1 MYICLFNKAMEIVKK
16 TVLFLLLSTVII
28 ITGCKRKETQPTQS
42 GFKLNIPQGFP
53 MPKIPEENFP
63 TAEKVKL
70 GRKLFYDPQ
79 LSQAKTISC
88 ASCHITEHG
97 MADTVRFSIGDK
109 GQIGK
114 RNAPSLSNVVYQTE
128 LFWDGANPSL
138 EKQILAVMLNHDE
151 FDIEITE
158 VENRIR
164 ADESY
169 QQLFKDAFNGVINIT
184 TITQAIAS
192 FERTLL
198 SGNSKYD
205 KYLRGQATF
214 TESEMNGMKLF
225 FDEKGECFHCH
236 NGFNFTDFKYHNT
249 GLDSVTTDEGR
260 YRTTGIEEDKGKFKT
275 PTLRNIA
282 LTAPYMH
289 DGRFKTLEEV
299 IEHYNKGG
307 KNHPY
312 KDGDIFPLNLTP
324 QQKQDIIN
332 FLKTLTDEEFINNP
346 DFKKPNY

>member
-1 MYICLFNKAMEIVKK
+1 MKKSGWQIVA
-16 TVLFLLLSTVII
+16 VIGSFI
-28 ITGCKRKETQPTQS
+28 FIFVACQRKETQPLQTEY
-42 GFKLNIPQGFP
+42 KLNIPPGFP
-53 MPKIPEENFP
+53 MPKIPADNP
-63 TAEKVKL
+63 LTAEKVAL

-79 LSQAKTISC
+79 LSNARTISC
-88 ASCHITEHG
+88 ASCHILEHG
-97 MADTVRFSIGDK
+97 FADTARFSRGDK
-109 GQIGK
+109 GQIGQ
-114 RNAPSLSNVVYQTE
+114 RNAMSLTNVAYQTE

-151 FDIEITE
+151 FDIDITE

-164 ADESY
+164 GDESY
-169 QQLFKDAFNGVINIT
+169 KPLFQAAFNGVINIT

-192 FERTLL
+192 FERTLI

-205 KYLRGQATF
+205 KYLRGQAILTP
-214 TESEMNGMKLF
+214 SELNGMRLF

-236 NGFNFTDFKYHNT
+236 NGFNFTNFKYHNT

-299 IEHYNKGG
+299 VEHYNRGG

-312 KDGDIFPLNLTP
+312 KDGDIFPLNLTA
-324 QQKQDIIN
+324 QEKQDIVN

-346 DFKKPNY
+346 AFKKP

>member
-1 MYICLFNKAMEIVKK
+1 MSVVNSRIMQFHVKFLW
-16 TVLFLLLSTVII
+16 VLILPCIFTFSA
-28 ITGCKRKETQPTQS
+28 CKRKEPQPTQT
-42 GFKLNIPQGFP
+42 GFKLNVPQGFP
-53 MPKIPEENFP
+53 MPKIPEDNFI

-79 LSQAKTISC
+79 LSQAKTIAC
-88 ASCHITEHG
+88 ASCHLIEHAL
-97 MADTVRFSIGDK
+97 ADTARFSKGDK

-114 RNAPSLSNVVYQTE
+114 RNAPSLTNVAYQTE

-164 ADESY
+164 ADASY

-184 TITQAIAS
+184 TITQAIAT
-192 FERTLL
+192 FERTML

-205 KYLRGQATF
+205 KYLRNQATL
-214 TESEMNGMKLF
+214 TESELNGMKLF

-236 NGFNFTDFKYHNT
+236 SGFNFTDFKFHNT

-299 IEHYNKGG
+299 VEHYNKGG

-324 QQKQDIIN
+324 QQKQDIVN
-332 FLKTLTDEEFINNP
+332 FLKTLTDEEFVNNP

>member
-1 MYICLFNKAMEIVKK
+1 MKGKIWRSVVVGLFIFVFSA
-16 TVLFLLLSTVII
+16 
-28 ITGCKRKETQPTQS
+28 CQRKEPEPMQVPY
-42 GFKLNIPQGFP
+42 KLNIPPGFP
-53 MPKIPEENFP
+53 IPRIPADNP
-63 TAEKVKL
+63 LTAEKVEL

-79 LSQAKTISC
+79 LSNARTISC
-88 ASCHITEHG
+88 ASCHIPEYAF
-97 MADTVRFSIGDK
+97 ADTARFSRGDK

-114 RNAPSLSNVVYQTE
+114 RNAPSLANVAYQTE

-138 EKQILAVMLNHDE
+138 EKQILAVLLNHDE

-169 QQLFKDAFNGVINIT
+169 KPLFQAAFNGVINIT

-192 FERTLL
+192 FERTLI

-205 KYLRGQATF
+205 KYLRGQATL
-214 TESEMNGMKLF
+214 TPSELNGMRLF

-236 NGFNFTDFKYHNT
+236 NGFNFTNFKYHNT
-249 GLDSVTTDEGR
+249 GLDSITIDEGR

-275 PTLRNIA
+275 PSLRNVA

-299 IEHYNKGG
+299 IEHYNRGG

-312 KDGDIFPLNLTP
+312 KDGDIFPLNLTE
-324 QQKQDIIN
+324 QEKKDIVN

-346 DFKKPNY
+346 AFKRP